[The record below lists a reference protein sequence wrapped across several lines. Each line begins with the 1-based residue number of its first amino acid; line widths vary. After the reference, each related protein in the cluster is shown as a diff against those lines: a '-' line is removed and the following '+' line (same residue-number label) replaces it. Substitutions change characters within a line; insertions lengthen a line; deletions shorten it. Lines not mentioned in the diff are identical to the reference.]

1 MNADLHPFAALT
13 NVTMHEGTLD
23 ECRYALMHVSNVG
36 ITCLLIPPSHTSPK
50 AVLVVD
56 ARHNATLKAAM
67 RMAATSTSL
76 KRRSTDR

>member
-23 ECRYALMHVSNVG
+23 ECRYAMTHVSNVG
-36 ITCLLIPPSHTSPK
+36 ITCLLIPPTPTNPK

-56 ARHNATLKAAM
+56 ARHSATLKAAM
-67 RMAATSTSL
+67 RMAVTSINL

>member
-1 MNADLHPFAALT
+1 MNADLTPFAALT

-36 ITCLLIPPSHTSPK
+36 VTCLLIPPTYTHPR
-50 AVLVVD
+50 AVLVCS

-67 RMAATSTSL
+67 RMAATSISL
-76 KRRSTDR
+76 NRRSTDR

>member
-1 MNADLHPFAALT
+1 MTTDLHPFAPLT

-36 ITCLLIPPSHTSPK
+36 ITCLLIPPTYTHPK
-50 AVLVVD
+50 AVLVCD

-67 RMAATSTSL
+67 RMAVTSINL

>member
-1 MNADLHPFAALT
+1 MTADLTPFAALT

-36 ITCLLIPPSHTSPK
+36 VTCLLIPPSYANPK

-56 ARHNATLKAAM
+56 ARHSATLKAAM
-67 RMAATSTSL
+67 RMATTSIDL
-76 KRRSTDR
+76 KRRRTDR

>member
-1 MNADLHPFAALT
+1 MNADLTPFAALT

-36 ITCLLIPPSHTSPK
+36 VTCLLIPPSHSNPK
-50 AVLVVD
+50 AVLVAD
-56 ARHNATLKAAM
+56 ARHSTTLKAAM
-67 RMAATSTSL
+67 RMAATSINL